1 MNEPRDDELT
11 REVTCKDYLQVR
23 HEGGREVTRAL
34 RYYNL
39 EAILAVGFRVR
50 SPRGTQFRQW
60 ATVHLS
66 EFLVKGFTMDDERLR
81 NPPGAGVPV
90 AARCSG
96 RAINF
101 RIREQTVHLRARV
114 LC

>member
-1 MNEPRDDELT
+1 MVRSEGNRQVARDIE
-11 REVTCKDYLQVR
+11 
-23 HEGGREVTRAL
+23 H
-34 RYYNL
+34 YNL

-60 ATVHLS
+60 ATARLT
-66 EFLVKGFTMDDERLR
+66 EYLVKDFTMDDERLR

-90 AARCSG
+90 AARDSD

-101 RIREQTVHLRARV
+101 RIRGQTVHLRARV